1 MSLNEATA
9 PVKAGIMSELLLT
22 ANVSPAGVAKLA
34 TSLGNCEASTSVA
47 PNVAAYWTGQ
57 TI

>member
-9 PVKAGIMSELLLT
+9 PVKAGIMSELELT

-34 TSLGNCEASTSVA
+34 TSLGNCEASTNVA
-47 PNVAAYWTGQ
+47 PNVAAY
-57 TI
+57 